1 MMWSLSDQ
9 LPSNL
14 FRYVFAIS
22 WRHQIALVGL
32 TVIAFVLEIVPLEI
46 QRRVV
51 NNLVKERPFQLVIV
65 LCAAYA
71 GAVLIQ
77 GATKL
82 GLNIYRGWV
91 SEYATRDLRRYVIGY
106 SRTAQADA
114 SAEARGIGAAM
125 IVAEVEPVGGFV
137 GSSVSEPL
145 LQAGILLSVLGYI
158 VHLDRWMAVAALA
171 LFLPQLV
178 FVPLMQGAINR
189 RAGARV
195 WVLRQLGV
203 STVESRVASADQDSS
218 DAKRIDRVLR
228 LNMAIFKLKF
238 SMNFLM
244 NFCSHL
250 QVVAAL
256 LIGGW
261 MVHSDQLAVGGVV
274 AFMSAVGR
282 LNAFRWKSSAASST
296 TSSKIGHFSARDCIM
311 RGLCWRRS
319 HSRRDQARPQYLSRL
334 GERECDAGFA
344 PARSMGRS
352 GQLFQGSECGPG
364 QVRSRRREDQGPNCF
379 HDVRH
384 PRSARRWRFGV
395 SAAEPSSTDHGRGMT
410 IPDTVSTQTRRSW
423 TVLTPGTFSA
433 ATRRAARSRSSVMAP
448 LRTTMPLAT
457 MTSTLP
463 RGPQGCRSIS
473 ARI

>member
-1 MMWSLSDQ
+1 MMWCLSDR
-9 LPSNL
+9 LPTSL
-14 FRYVFAIS
+14 FRYVLSIS

-32 TVIAFVLEIVPLEI
+32 TVIAFLLEIVPLEI

-51 NNLVKERPFQLVIV
+51 NNLVKDRPFQPVIV

-91 SEYATRDLRRYVIGY
+91 SENATRDLRRHVIGY
-106 SRTAQADA
+106 SRSAQADA
-114 SAEARGIGAAM
+114 PAEARGIGAAM

-137 GSSVSEPL
+137 GTSISEPL

-178 FVPLMQGAINR
+178 FVPLMQGTINR
-189 RAGARV
+189 RAGVRV
-195 WVLRQLGV
+195 WVLRQLGI
-203 STVESRVASADQDSS
+203 STVESRIASAEEGRS
-218 DAKRIDRVLR
+218 DAKRIDRVLQ

-261 MVHSDQLAVGGVV
+261 MVHTDQLAVGGVV

-282 LNAFRWKSSAASST
+282 LNDPWGDLVNYFRDLNVTRVKFGLVAEKINGRMVFAASDVQ
-296 TSSKIGHFSARDCIM
+296 G
-311 RGLCWRRS
+311 
-319 HSRRDQARPQYLSRL
+319 PQ
-334 GERECDAGFA
+334 DAG
-344 PARSMGRS
+344 
-352 GQLFQGSECGPG
+352 
-364 QVRSRRREDQGPNCF
+364 
-379 HDVRH
+379 
-384 PRSARRWRFGV
+384 
-395 SAAEPSSTDHGRGMT
+395 
-410 IPDTVSTQTRRSW
+410 
-423 TVLTPGTFSA
+423 VL
-433 ATRRAARSRSSVMAP
+433 V
-448 LRTTMPLAT
+448 
-457 MTSTLP
+457 
-463 RGPQGCRSIS
+463 
-473 ARI
+473 